1 MKTLRVN
8 VFIFR
13 FYENNHQPLGFNKKS
28 NFENMFRYFIII
40 FILLFSIQSSAQV
53 IDTVCIGTIR
63 NYKVHGDVGSVY
75 NWQINGGNII
85 SNPTKDSIIVK
96 WGNTG
101 GTFQIFVIETSI
113 HGCIGDT
120 VFGKVMIKQ
129 DLPIAING
137 ADEICLGD
145 TVLLTAV
152 NTTSYQWNNGFNNQV
167 IEVHPLTNTQYRL
180 IGNTACR
187 IDTAYHNITVNP
199 KPQANFIYSPEFPS
213 VAESVNLNYT
223 GTSAVNYQWFDNM
236 NNLFSNQA
244 NPVFVIQESLQTTI
258 NLRVSNQYGCMDS
271 ISKTIITIGSINIW
285 IPNSFTPNGDGLND
299 IFKAESVTE
308 VKEFQ
313 LYIYNRWGQL
323 VFETKD
329 INIGWDGKYQ
339 GNEVPQGVYNWVIIY
354 KSDNKRKILQKR
366 EGQITLY
373 R

>member
-1 MKTLRVN
+1 MGST
-8 VFIFR
+8 
-13 FYENNHQPLGFNKKS
+13 FNWHI
-28 NFENMFRYFIII
+28 N
-40 FILLFSIQSSAQV
+40 
-53 IDTVCIGTIR
+53 
-63 NYKVHGDVGSVY
+63 
-75 NWQINGGNII
+75 NGGNII
-85 SNPTKDSIIVK
+85 SNPTKDSIIVQ

-120 VFGKVMIKQ
+120 VFAKVMIKQ

-152 NTTSYQWNNGFNNQV
+152 NVTSYQWNNGVSNQS

-199 KPQANFIYSPEFPS
+199 KPQANFVYSPEFPI
-213 VAESVNLNYT
+213 VGDGVNLNYS
-223 GTSAVNYQWFDNM
+223 GTTAVNYQWFDNM
-236 NNLFSNQA
+236 NILFSNQP
-244 NPVFVIQESLQTTI
+244 NPFFVIQEPLQTTI
-258 NLRVSNQYGCMDS
+258 NLIVSNQFGCMDS
-271 ISKTIITIGSINIW
+271 ISKTIITNGNISIW

-299 IFKAESVTE
+299 IFKAESASE
-308 VKEFQ
+308 VNDFQ

-323 VFETKD
+323 IFESKD
-329 INIGWDGKYQ
+329 INIGWDGKFM
-339 GNEVPQGVYNWVIIY
+339 NEYV
-354 KSDNKRKILQKR
+354 KSDVYILTLIYSGKNSKVSQRK
-366 EGQITLY
+366 EGSLNVI